1 MKQPI
6 APDTSHR
13 YQEVAAYVAGLAERG
28 TLAAGARAPSLR
40 EVSRQQRVS
49 LSTALQAY
57 RLLEDR
63 GVLQARPRSGYYVA
77 TPAGAR
83 LERPAM
89 SRRAA
94 RATDIALS
102 GLVVQLLAHATD
114 PSLVPLGCAVPS
126 ADLLATAHLDR
137 FLARAI
143 RTRGSEHN
151 TYTEPRGDPR
161 LREEI
166 ARRAMR
172 WGQALAPQ
180 DIVVTSGCTEAV
192 SLALAAV
199 CKPGDIVAVE
209 SPTYFGLLHALEAL
223 QLKALELPTDAATG
237 IDLPAMEEALDAQ
250 PVRACLLASSF
261 NNPLGFAMDEGKKR
275 EILALLA
282 RRRIP
287 LIEDDIYGDLH
298 FGPARPRP
306 FAALDR
312 AGNTLYCSSF
322 SKTVAPGWRLG
333 WLVPGRHMQTVL
345 DRKFAMTLCGAS
357 LPQSAFADFLSSGGY
372 DNHLRRL
379 RRAFA
384 DGLARMSEVVAQ
396 TFPAGTRISRPEGGF
411 VLWVELPRRVK
422 TRELLDAALAQGICF
437 APGDVFAASRRY
449 AHCMRL
455 SCGQGWDNRIEQGLR
470 TLGALVSARVG

>member
-1 MKQPI
+1 MKE
-6 APDTSHR
+6 DTAQDNHR
-13 YQEVAAYVAGLAERG
+13 YQQVAAYVAGLAERG

-77 TPAGAR
+77 ASAGTR
-83 LERPAM
+83 PQRPAM
-89 SRRAA
+89 SRHAPRAIDVA
-94 RATDIALS
+94 VS
-102 GLVVQLLAHATD
+102 GFVVQLLAHATD
-114 PSLVPLGCAVPS
+114 PGLVPLGCAVPS
-126 ADLLATAHLDR
+126 AELLATAHLDR

-143 RTRGSEHN
+143 RMHGPEHN
-151 TYTEPRGDPR
+151 TYTEPRGDAR
-161 LREEI
+161 LRQEI

-180 DIVVTSGCTEAV
+180 DIVITSGCTEAV

-199 CKPGDIVAVE
+199 CKPGDTVAVE

-237 IDLPAMEEALDAQ
+237 IDLPAMEDALNAH

-261 NNPLGFAMDEGKKR
+261 NNPLGFAMDETKKR
-275 EILALLA
+275 SILALLA

-298 FGPARPRP
+298 FGPLRPRP

-333 WLVPGRHMQTVL
+333 WLVPGRHMRTVL

-357 LPQSAFADFLSSGGY
+357 LTQSAFADFLSSGGY
-372 DNHLRRL
+372 DNHLRRM

-396 TFPAGTRISRPEGGF
+396 TFPGGTRISQPEGGF
-411 VLWVELPRRVK
+411 VLWVELPRRIR
-422 TRELLDAALAQGICF
+422 TRELLDAALAEGICF
-437 APGDVFAASRRY
+437 APGDVFAAGRRY

-455 SCGQGWDNRIEQGLR
+455 SCGQGWDARIEQGLR
-470 TLGALVSARVG
+470 TLGALACART